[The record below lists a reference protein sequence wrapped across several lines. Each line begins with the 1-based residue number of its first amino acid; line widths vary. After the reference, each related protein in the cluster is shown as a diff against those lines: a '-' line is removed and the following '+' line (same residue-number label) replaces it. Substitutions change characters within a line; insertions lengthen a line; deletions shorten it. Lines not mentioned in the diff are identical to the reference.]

1 MLDGA
6 PCAPRAGSVA
16 ASRPQPPLDAAGVQ
30 DAAGD
35 LLDRALGGV
44 EPRQR
49 VAGKQRLGR
58 AQLVQLLLPRGVA
71 AVRPA
76 LVADLLQPLGPDG
89 ERKQL
94 GAIRLEPWRQP
105 SRLQIVLGER
115 IVGGEHSVLQ
125 RHVHTGGR
133 LADPRHTDQ
142 HHIGVRIVAAAAV
155 VVGEREVG
163 SLDARRVGGEI
174 GHAVCAPGAVR
185 RARVE
190 LALERTDE
198 RREQV
203 EEQRIRPH
211 EDLAQIVL
219 HQSAE
224 HDRTQTLACRAV
236 DAPNGLLRLVKAEEA
251 VRRINRAASQG
262 LRPIVFST
270 LVQDDLREILMGAN
284 ALFLDLFSTFVGPL
298 ERELDARSTHRAGR
312 AHGMADLAAYTT
324 RIEATNF
331 SLANDDGSGGDYAHA
346 DVVLIGVS
354 RVGKTPTCVYMAL
367 QYGVFAANYP
377 LTEDDLEAGRL
388 PPRLEPYR
396 AKLFALTIK
405 PERLQQIRNERRPDS
420 RYASRQ
426 QVLYELRA
434 AEALFS
440 RYALPWLDTTECSI
454 EEIASRILNTS
465 GIERRLRP

>member
-1 MLDGA
+1 MKH
-6 PCAPRAGSVA
+6 CALIA
-16 ASRPQPPLDAAGVQ
+16 
-30 DAAGD
+30 
-35 LLDRALGGV
+35 
-44 EPRQR
+44 
-49 VAGKQRLGR
+49 
-58 AQLVQLLLPRGVA
+58 
-71 AVRPA
+71 PA
-76 LVADLLQPLGPDG
+76 LQA
-89 ERKQL
+89 K
-94 GAIRLEPWRQP
+94 
-105 SRLQIVLGER
+105 
-115 IVGGEHSVLQ
+115 
-125 RHVHTGGR
+125 
-133 LADPRHTDQ
+133 
-142 HHIGVRIVAAAAV
+142 
-155 VVGEREVG
+155 
-163 SLDARRVGGEI
+163 
-174 GHAVCAPGAVR
+174 
-185 RARVE
+185 
-190 LALERTDE
+190 
-198 RREQV
+198 
-203 EEQRIRPH
+203 
-211 EDLAQIVL
+211 
-219 HQSAE
+219 
-224 HDRTQTLACRAV
+224 RAV
-236 DAPNGLLRLVKAEEA
+236 SSRTVFFVSDQTGVTAETLGHSLMTQFEGQEFRPVTLPFVSSPDKAEEA

-312 AHGMADLAAYTT
+312 AHGIADLAAYTT

-396 AKLFALTIK
+396 AKLFALTIR